1 MHQLMFV
8 TNKDPNIKD
17 MIDPFAQGHNLATE
31 IEFNQNDT
39 ELDREIQKGLR
50 DYEQKLDEYTL

>member
-1 MHQLMFV
+1 MKERRDMHQLMFV

-17 MIDPFAQGHNLATE
+17 MIDPFAQGHNLVTE

-39 ELDREIQKGLR
+39 E
-50 DYEQKLDEYTL
+50 

>member
-1 MHQLMFV
+1 MKERRDMHQLMFV

-17 MIDPFAQGHNLATE
+17 MIDPFAQGHNLLVTE

-39 ELDREIQKGLR
+39 E
-50 DYEQKLDEYTL
+50 